1 MAAIRHDVDGS
12 WRNYPPRWE
21 ERDEAILHDR
31 RGGFHGG
38 RHLGFAGPGGAADG
52 DAVNGI

>member
-1 MAAIRHDVDGS
+1 MMLTVRGAIIR
-12 WRNYPPRWE
+12 RAWE
-21 ERDEAILHDR
+21 ERDEAILHNR

-52 DAVNGI
+52 DAVTGI